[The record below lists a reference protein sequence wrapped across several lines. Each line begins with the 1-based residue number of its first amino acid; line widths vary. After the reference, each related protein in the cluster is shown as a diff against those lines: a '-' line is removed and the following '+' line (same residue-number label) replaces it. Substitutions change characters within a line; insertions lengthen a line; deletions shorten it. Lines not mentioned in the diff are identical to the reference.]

1 MTNLARAS
9 LALSLAA
16 LLSAI
21 IAPSTQAHLVED
33 FGVRKGAPAHISL
46 STGFNG
52 FVGAGIKKIQVDGVQ
67 MDAFC
72 IDPFTMALRSSSGYK
87 FVPLTKAPEAPFTL
101 SASEA
106 IEISDLWAMFY
117 NPGMKENKAAGLQL
131 AIWEIVGGDDFSII
145 GKDYGANLMLAA
157 LRSYSGP
164 GAGLIALTGP
174 GQDYV
179 VLTPPGQGDESTP
192 APTPHSTP
200 TPTPHS
206 TPTPTPH
213 STPAPTPHSTPTPAP
228 ISTPTPT
235 PRSIPTPTP
244 TPSPTAPPHSTPN
257 PTPPPHN
264 VPDSGSTF
272 PLFATAILAL
282 LALNTSCVPA
292 VVRARVTRDRVS
304 TKRR

>member
-1 MTNLARAS
+1 MPNAGRTARALS
-9 LALSLAA
+9 VVTALGLAA
-16 LLSAI
+16 ITSA
-21 IAPSTQAHLVED
+21 QAHLVED
-33 FGVRKGAPAHISL
+33 FGVRRGAPAHISL

-72 IDPFTMALRSSSGYK
+72 IDPFTMALRSSPGYK
-87 FVPLTKAPEAPFTL
+87 FVPLTKAPESPFTL
-101 SASEA
+101 RASEA
-106 IEISDLWAMFY
+106 TEISDLWAMFY

-131 AIWEIVGGDDFSII
+131 AIWEIVGGDDFSVI

-192 APTPHSTP
+192 TPRPHSTP

-206 TPTPTPH
+206 T
-213 STPAPTPHSTPTPAP
+213 ATPHSTPTPTP
-228 ISTPTPT
+228 STHSTPTST
-235 PRSIPTPTP
+235 PIPT
-244 TPSPTAPPHSTPN
+244 STPCPTRPPGPP
-257 PTPPPHN
+257 PTPPPGPTPRPHS
-264 VPDSGSTF
+264 VPDGGSTF
-272 PLFATAILAL
+272 PLFAFAIMAL
-282 LALNTSCVPA
+282 LAINKIGYLVPA
-292 VVRARVTRDRVS
+292 FTRVQTRR
-304 TKRR
+304 

>member
-1 MTNLARAS
+1 MPNAARS
-9 LALSLAA
+9 FLALSVVTALGLAA
-16 LLSAI
+16 AS
-21 IAPSTQAHLVED
+21 SVQAHLVED
-33 FGVRKGAPAHISL
+33 FGVRTGAPAHISL

-72 IDPFTMALRSSSGYK
+72 IDPFTMALRSSPGYR

-106 IEISDLWAMFY
+106 TEISDLWAMFY

-131 AIWEIVGGDDFSII
+131 AIWEIVGGNDFSVI
-145 GKDYGANLMLAA
+145 GKDYGASLMLAA

-179 VLTPPGQGDESTP
+179 VLTPPGQVDESTP
-192 APTPHSTP
+192 TPRPHSTP

-206 TPTPTPH
+206 SATPPPPTPT
-213 STPAPTPHSTPTPAP
+213 
-228 ISTPTPT
+228 STPTPT
-235 PRSIPTPTP
+235 PTSTPGPTRPPGPTPTP
-244 TPSPTAPPHSTPN
+244 PPG

-264 VPDSGSTF
+264 VPDGGSTF
-272 PLFATAILAL
+272 SLFAFAIMAL
-282 LALNTSCVPA
+282 LAINEIGYLVPPFT
-292 VVRARVTRDRVS
+292 RVQTRR
-304 TKRR
+304 

>member
-1 MTNLARAS
+1 MPIAGRTARALS
-9 LALSLAA
+9 VVTALGLAA
-16 LLSAI
+16 TTSA
-21 IAPSTQAHLVED
+21 QAHLVED
-33 FGVRKGAPAHISL
+33 FGVRRGAPAHISL

-72 IDPFTMALRSSSGYK
+72 IDPFTMALRSSPGYK

-106 IEISDLWAMFY
+106 TEISDLWAMFY

-131 AIWEIVGGDDFSII
+131 AIWEIVGGDDFSVI
-145 GKDYGANLMLAA
+145 GKDYGASLMLAA

-179 VLTPPGQGDESTP
+179 VLRPPGQGDESTP
-192 APTPHSTP
+192 TPRPHSTP

-206 TPTPTPH
+206 TATPTLTPSPHSNPTPT
-213 STPAPTPHSTPTPAP
+213 STPTSTPS
-228 ISTPTPT
+228 STPT
-235 PRSIPTPTP
+235 
-244 TPSPTAPPHSTPN
+244 STPCPTRPPGSTPPPG

-264 VPDSGSTF
+264 VPDGGSTF
-272 PLFATAILAL
+272 SLFAFAIMAL
-282 LALNTSCVPA
+282 LAINKIGYLVPA
-292 VVRARVTRDRVS
+292 FTRVQTRR
-304 TKRR
+304 

>member
-1 MTNLARAS
+1 
-9 LALSLAA
+9 
-16 LLSAI
+16 
-21 IAPSTQAHLVED
+21 
-33 FGVRKGAPAHISL
+33 GVRKGAPVHISL

-72 IDPFTMALRSSSGYK
+72 IDPFTMALRSSPGYK

-106 IEISDLWAMFY
+106 TEISDLWAMFY

-157 LRSYSGP
+157 LGSYSGP

-179 VLTPPGQGDESTP
+179 VLTPTGYQSTP
-192 APTPHSTP
+192 TPTPHSTP

-206 TPTPTPH
+206 TPTPTPL
-213 STPAPTPHSTPTPAP
+213 STPTPN
-228 ISTPTPT
+228 

-244 TPSPTAPPHSTPN
+244 TPIPPAPPHSTPN
-257 PTPPPHN
+257 PPPPPYN

-272 PLFATAILAL
+272 ALFATAILAL
-282 LALNTSCVPA
+282 LALNTSCVQA
-292 VVRARVTRDRVS
+292 LVRTRVTRDRMS
-304 TKRR
+304 AKRP

>member
-1 MTNLARAS
+1 MTNLARAA

-16 LLSAI
+16 LLSAST
-21 IAPSTQAHLVED
+21 APSTHAILVED
-33 FGVRKGAPAHISL
+33 LGVRKGAPAHISL

-72 IDPFTMALRSSSGYK
+72 IDPFTMALRSSPGYK

-101 SASEA
+101 SASGA
-106 IEISDLWAMFY
+106 TEISDLWAMFY

-131 AIWEIVGGDDFSII
+131 AIWEIVGGDDFSVI
-145 GKDYGANLMLAA
+145 GKDYGASLMLAA

-164 GAGLIALTGP
+164 GARLIALTGP

-179 VLTPPGQGDESTP
+179 VLTPPGQGDESPPTP
-192 APTPHSTP
+192 RPHSTP

-206 TPTPTPH
+206 TPTPT
-213 STPAPTPHSTPTPAP
+213 STPVPTRPPR
-228 ISTPTPT
+228 PTPT
-235 PRSIPTPTP
+235 P
-244 TPSPTAPPHSTPN
+244 PPG

-264 VPDSGSTF
+264 VPDSGST
-272 PLFATAILAL
+272 
-282 LALNTSCVPA
+282 
-292 VVRARVTRDRVS
+292 
-304 TKRR
+304 

>member
-21 IAPSTQAHLVED
+21 IGPSTQAHLVED

-72 IDPFTMALRSSSGYK
+72 IDPFTMALRSSPGYK

-106 IEISDLWAMFY
+106 TEISDLWAMFY

-131 AIWEIVGGDDFSII
+131 AIWEIVGGDDFSVI
-145 GKDYGANLMLAA
+145 GKDYGASLMLAA

-179 VLTPPGQGDESTP
+179 VLRPPGQGDESTP
-192 APTPHSTP
+192 TPRPHSTP

-206 TPTPTPH
+206 TATPTLTPSAHSNPTPT
-213 STPAPTPHSTPTPAP
+213 STPSSTPT
-228 ISTPTPT
+228 STPCPT
-235 PRSIPTPTP
+235 R
-244 TPSPTAPPHSTPN
+244 PPGSTPPPG
-257 PTPPPHN
+257 PTPPPHH
-264 VPDSGSTF
+264 VPDGGSTF
-272 PLFATAILAL
+272 SLFAFAIMAL
-282 LALNTSCVPA
+282 LAINKIGYLVPA
-292 VVRARVTRDRVS
+292 FTRVQTRR
-304 TKRR
+304 

>member
-16 LLSAI
+16 LLSAST
-21 IAPSTQAHLVED
+21 APSIHAILVED
-33 FGVRKGAPAHISL
+33 LGVRKGAPAHISL

-72 IDPFTMALRSSSGYK
+72 IDPFTMALRSSPGYK

-157 LRSYSGP
+157 LGSYSGP

-179 VLTPPGQGDESTP
+179 VLTPPGYQ
-192 APTPHSTP
+192 
-200 TPTPHS
+200 S

-213 STPAPTPHSTPTPAP
+213 STPAPTPHSTPTPTP
-228 ISTPTPT
+228 LSTPTPT

-244 TPSPTAPPHSTPN
+244 TPVPTAPPHSTPN

-272 PLFATAILAL
+272 ALFATAILAL

-292 VVRARVTRDRVS
+292 LVRARVTRDRMS
-304 TKRR
+304 AKRP

>member
-1 MTNLARAS
+1 MPNAGRTAQ
-9 LALSLAA
+9 ALSVVTVLGLAA
-16 LLSAI
+16 ITSA
-21 IAPSTQAHLVED
+21 QAHLVED
-33 FGVRKGAPAHISL
+33 FGVRRGAPAHISL

-52 FVGAGIKKIQVDGVQ
+52 FVGAGIKNIHVDGVQ

-72 IDPFTMALRSSSGYK
+72 IDPFTMALRSSPGYR

-106 IEISDLWAMFY
+106 TEISDLWAMFY

-131 AIWEIVGGDDFSII
+131 AIWEIVGGDDFSVI
-145 GKDYGANLMLAA
+145 GKDYGASLMLAA

-179 VLTPPGQGDESTP
+179 VLTPPGQVDESTP
-192 APTPHSTP
+192 TPRPHSTP

-206 TPTPTPH
+206 SATPTPTP
-213 STPAPTPHSTPTPAP
+213 PAH
-228 ISTPTPT
+228 STPTPT
-235 PRSIPTPTP
+235 PTSTPGPTRPPGPTPTP
-244 TPSPTAPPHSTPN
+244 PPG

-264 VPDSGSTF
+264 VPDGGSTF
-272 PLFATAILAL
+272 SLFAFAIMAL
-282 LALNTSCVPA
+282 LAINEIGYLVPA
-292 VVRARVTRDRVS
+292 FTRVQTRR
-304 TKRR
+304 

>member
-1 MTNLARAS
+1 MPNAARSS
-9 LALSLAA
+9 LALSVVTALGLAA
-16 LLSAI
+16 ASSA
-21 IAPSTQAHLVED
+21 QAHLVED
-33 FGVRKGAPAHISL
+33 FGVRTGAPAHISL

-72 IDPFTMALRSSSGYK
+72 IDPFTMALRSSPGYR

-106 IEISDLWAMFY
+106 TEISDLWAMFY

-131 AIWEIVGGDDFSII
+131 AIWEIVGGDDFSVI
-145 GKDYGANLMLAA
+145 GKDYGASLMLAA

-179 VLTPPGQGDESTP
+179 VLTPPGQVDESTP
-192 APTPHSTP
+192 TPHPHSTP

-206 TPTPTPH
+206 TATPTPTP
-213 STPAPTPHSTPTPAP
+213 PAH
-228 ISTPTPT
+228 STPTPT
-235 PRSIPTPTP
+235 PTSTPGPTRPPGPTPTP
-244 TPSPTAPPHSTPN
+244 PPG

-264 VPDSGSTF
+264 VPDGGSTF
-272 PLFATAILAL
+272 SLFAFAIMAL
-282 LALNTSCVPA
+282 LAINEIGYLVPA
-292 VVRARVTRDRVS
+292 FTRVQTRR
-304 TKRR
+304 